1 MFKKQVLMASAV
13 ALSLTGEM
21 AIADSTT
28 KATHFTVAPA
38 PVLMSQ
44 GDEQEAD
51 LVDRL
56 DLSTAQ
62 RQQIQG
68 IRANYRSQMGAKR
81 AAIQQAKN
89 TMRTLMR
96 NSTTSRNQLEAQ
108 HRTITNLRQDLAD
121 LHFRQM
127 LDIREVLTPAQRAEL
142 AQHMAQKRQG
152 DRFQRWRSWFGWR
165 Q

>member
-1 MFKKQVLMASAV
+1 
-13 ALSLTGEM
+13 
-21 AIADSTT
+21 
-28 KATHFTVAPA
+28 
-38 PVLMSQ
+38 
-44 GDEQEAD
+44 
-51 LVDRL
+51 
-56 DLSTAQ
+56 
-62 RQQIQG
+62 
-68 IRANYRSQMGAKR
+68 
-81 AAIQQAKN
+81 
-89 TMRTLMR
+89 MRTLMR
-96 NSTTSRNQLEAQ
+96 NSTTTRNQLEAQ